1 MPGVVRVITGADLEG
16 RMMPLPCVWAPGGV
30 QSFFPPHPMGL
41 PGAGNALATDRVR
54 FVGDPVAVVVAET
67 CYQAF
72 DALKSI
78 RVEYEP
84 LPVVVEAEQ
93 ALADGA
99 PQLHDA
105 VPRNLN
111 ARWVAG
117 DEERTDRAIAAAEMV
132 IREKFVN
139 QRMASN
145 PLEPRAAI
153 GLYDV
158 VNDEYTL
165 WASTQMPFAHR
176 LLVSVFILG
185 IAYNKLRVIAPEVG
199 GSFGTKGYVYPDMP
213 LVLFLAKETQ
223 RPVKWVDTRNGL
235 MCSTVHG
242 RDQIQY
248 GTLAGTRDG
257 KITGLRCT
265 SYVNLGAYP
274 STIGPG
280 AAITMMGR
288 SINGMYAI
296 ENAFCEAYGVFT
308 NTV

>member
-1 MPGVVRVITGADLEG
+1 MTNILGNPVKRREDARFLQGNAKFTADIMLPGMLHMAILRSPHGHARIRNIDIADAAKMPGVARVITGADLEG

-67 CYQAF
+67 RYHAF

-145 PLEPRAAI
+145 
-153 GLYDV
+153 
-158 VNDEYTL
+158 
-165 WASTQMPFAHR
+165 
-176 LLVSVFILG
+176 
-185 IAYNKLRVIAPEVG
+185 
-199 GSFGTKGYVYPDMP
+199 
-213 LVLFLAKETQ
+213 
-223 RPVKWVDTRNGL
+223 
-235 MCSTVHG
+235 
-242 RDQIQY
+242 
-248 GTLAGTRDG
+248 
-257 KITGLRCT
+257 
-265 SYVNLGAYP
+265 
-274 STIGPG
+274 
-280 AAITMMGR
+280 
-288 SINGMYAI
+288 
-296 ENAFCEAYGVFT
+296 
-308 NTV
+308 